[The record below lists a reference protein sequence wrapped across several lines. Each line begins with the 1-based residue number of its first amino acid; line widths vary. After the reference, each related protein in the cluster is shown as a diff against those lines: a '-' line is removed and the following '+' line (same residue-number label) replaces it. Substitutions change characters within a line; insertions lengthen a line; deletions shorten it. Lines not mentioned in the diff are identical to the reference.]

1 LTEICFLAGIQHPHD
16 ARDFVRLLSALL
28 KAQRFGCTMEMLLD
42 VADRRTLNRLMD
54 RSGVAGDATA
64 GVWEFLE
71 RQTLIPR
78 RHEVLRLLREPLGVY
93 AGTSPQPIPPT
104 ARVRLSD

>member
-42 VADRRTLNRLMD
+42 VADRRALSRLMD
-54 RSGVAGDATA
+54 RSAVAGDATA

-78 RHEVLRLLREPLGVY
+78 RHEVLRLLQRELLRGHV
-93 AGTSPQPIPPT
+93 ASADPT
-104 ARVRLSD
+104 DGARSAE